1 VSPEILTVF
10 YEHSMRSVRVT
21 RSGEVQFKQEGKI
34 LRFAPPAPEFALA
47 PECKCL
53 GYFNPDD
60 PRFLTLT
67 DGRGGILGTWLRRG
81 LVAHNDR
88 DALAAAIQHSTTA
101 LNHAKARAAE
111 LAASETA
118 QLDAMRAHNAGFV
131 TVVSGT
137 GILPVRSQENETGK
151 QIETHGQDARA
162 TNTAIISSRVA
173 THARAVAG
181 EKVKTKKRE
190 QNRDAARNVA
200 REALRELAV

>member
-1 VSPEILTVF
+1 
-10 YEHSMRSVRVT
+10 MRSVRVT

-34 LRFAPPAPEFALA
+34 LRFAPPSPEFALA
-47 PECKCL
+47 PETKCL

-88 DALAAAIQHSTTA
+88 DALAAAIRHSTTA

-118 QLDAMRAHNAGFV
+118 QLDAMRAHNADFV
-131 TVVSGT
+131 TVAAPRQSAANSE
-137 GILPVRSQENETGK
+137 IRDPKSELKSPVAS
-151 QIETHGQDARA
+151 
-162 TNTAIISSRVA
+162 
-173 THARAVAG
+173 HARAVAG
-181 EKVKTKKRE
+181 EKLKTKKRE
-190 QNRDAARNVA
+190 QSRDAARSVA
-200 REALRELAV
+200 REALLNLAS